1 VERRRR
7 REGPTPAAEA
17 RREREAAVM
26 VTCGGARAEAWPCAW
41 ERGGAETVAL
51 FGCAAT
57 LEKASTGCKTVRL
70 SSTGD
75 RYYLFSVCTV
85 LPEDLFPPL

>member
-1 VERRRR
+1 
-7 REGPTPAAEA
+7 
-17 RREREAAVM
+17 M

-75 RYYLFSVCTV
+75 RYYLFFCMYSTTGGSISSA
-85 LPEDLFPPL
+85 LRSLII